1 MSFETLH
8 VTVEGGV
15 AHVRLARPDKHNA
28 LSSLM
33 MDELIA
39 VTAKLSADPAV
50 RAVVLSGEGKS
61 FCAGGDLGWMRDQFT
76 ATRAGRIAEARRLA
90 MTYRALDDLR
100 KPVIAKVNGNAFG
113 GGVGLL
119 SVCDLVISAD
129 TAKFGL
135 TEVRLGIIP
144 ATISPFVI
152 ARIGVSAARGLFMS
166 GKLIDAQE
174 AAAIGLVNRAV
185 PADALDEAVDAEI
198 GHLLQASPEAASRAK
213 ALLKSLGNPI
223 TDEVIDRA
231 IEQLADTWETAE
243 AQEGVTAF
251 FEKRAPSWR
260 R

>member
-8 VTVEGGV
+8 VIVEDGV
-15 AHVRLARPDKHNA
+15 AQVTLARPEKHNA
-28 LSSLM
+28 MSSQM

-39 VTAKLSADPAV
+39 LTASLSADPAV
-50 RAVVLSGEGKS
+50 RAVVLTGEGKS

-76 ATRAGRIAEARRLA
+76 ATRAGRITEARRLA
-90 MTYRALDDLR
+90 MTYRALDELR

-129 TAKFGL
+129 SAKFGL

-166 GKLIDAQE
+166 GKLIDAGE
-174 AAAIGLVNRAV
+174 AVAIGLVNRAV
-185 PADALDEAVDAEI
+185 PADVLDETVNIEI

-213 ALLKSLGNPI
+213 ALLKSLGEPI
-223 TDEVIDRA
+223 TDALIDRV
-231 IEQLADTWETAE
+231 IEQLADTWETPE

-251 FEKRAPSWR
+251 FEKRQPAWR
-260 R
+260 